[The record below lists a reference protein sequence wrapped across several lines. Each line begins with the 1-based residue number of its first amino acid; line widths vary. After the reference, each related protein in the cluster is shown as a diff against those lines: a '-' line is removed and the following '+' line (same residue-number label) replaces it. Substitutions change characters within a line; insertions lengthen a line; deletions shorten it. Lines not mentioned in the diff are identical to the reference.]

1 MRPCRFHI
9 LIITVLAAGTIMVVD
24 KGLADVLDVDDA
36 TWEFVDAQGLVMP
49 AADEPKQSKTHWNIV
64 PEANVMRPP
73 SVTGKPSAAIRT
85 DQCYVDE
92 TVSCDFTLH
101 APEGQFGL
109 IFGAQDSGH
118 YYWAYYPRWGQNWRA
133 RAFYAVIAKVDG
145 NGHARGL
152 AMTLMPN
159 VVTHWNAKLS
169 MKVERRGNQIQMFV
183 NGVRGPFVIDDSYG
197 PGRAGVA
204 GNGGYEVRN
213 FQVEGT
219 PVDAPTWKQDS
230 GRQQVWF
237 TPTHDTGHGTIREPS
252 ALIKLHSG
260 EILAAITS
268 RSGKFY
274 GTYDSDARVNL
285 YLSKNAG
292 RTWTSHGK
300 PILRDLPTP
309 PRPPEG
315 SQLSFDHHDPMPPC
329 YPWGIRWFE
338 VEPGVIRAFHHGPVV
353 TAKADQLEG
362 STAEDILTY
371 RDSHDKGLT
380 WGDRQPAKLAG
391 DWSRDLY
398 RKGCWN
404 HIYGFTQ
411 LSDGRLLTV
420 FLHGYNDLFD
430 RVPGNGQGT
439 WGTEIAQPYVSQSY
453 DGGKTWQEPV
463 PMDNAAIHDGRQP
476 DAPHGG
482 FSETVLSELPSGR
495 IIALCRPY
503 RSPFSWQT
511 QSDDGG
517 KTWRLACYAPFSI
530 AGGPQMVCTAS
541 GYLAVV
547 GRQTGLGLH
556 TSVDG
561 GVNWDAGTLLAHDC
575 WYNGYLCEAE
585 PDVILVFYYHPSV
598 DGVAPSLPRMQRIR
612 ITKNG
617 PVPADG

>member
-1 MRPCRFHI
+1 
-9 LIITVLAAGTIMVVD
+9 
-24 KGLADVLDVDDA
+24 
-36 TWEFVDAQGLVMP
+36 
-49 AADEPKQSKTHWNIV
+49 
-64 PEANVMRPP
+64 
-73 SVTGKPSAAIRT
+73 
-85 DQCYVDE
+85 
-92 TVSCDFTLH
+92 
-101 APEGQFGL
+101 
-109 IFGAQDSGH
+109 
-118 YYWAYYPRWGQNWRA
+118 
-133 RAFYAVIAKVDG
+133 
-145 NGHARGL
+145 
-152 AMTLMPN
+152 
-159 VVTHWNAKLS
+159 
-169 MKVERRGNQIQMFV
+169 
-183 NGVRGPFVIDDSYG
+183 
-197 PGRAGVA
+197 
-204 GNGGYEVRN
+204 
-213 FQVEGT
+213 
-219 PVDAPTWKQDS
+219 
-230 GRQQVWF
+230 
-237 TPTHDTGHGTIREPS
+237 
-252 ALIKLHSG
+252 
-260 EILAAITS
+260 
-268 RSGKFY
+268 
-274 GTYDSDARVNL
+274 
-285 YLSKNAG
+285 
-292 RTWTSHGK
+292 
-300 PILRDLPTP
+300 
-309 PRPPEG
+309 
-315 SQLSFDHHDPMPPC
+315 MPPC

-338 VEPGVIRAFHHGPVV
+338 VEPGMIRAFHHGPVV

-380 WGDRQPAKLAG
+380 WGDRQPTKLVG

-411 LSDGRLLTV
+411 LSDGTLLTV
-420 FLHGYNDLFD
+420 FLHGYNSLFD

-517 KTWRLACYAPFSI
+517 
-530 AGGPQMVCTAS
+530 
-541 GYLAVV
+541 
-547 GRQTGLGLH
+547 
-556 TSVDG
+556 
-561 GVNWDAGTLLAHDC
+561 VNWDAGTLLAHDC